1 MLYLKKKINEK
12 VEIMITLEPSR
23 KPNKNQ
29 QAQIDR
35 KYGMFIH
42 FGINTFNDTE
52 WSDGKLPIES
62 YNPPEIDADGWIKN
76 AYEAGMSYVILIC
89 KHHDG
94 FCLWDTNT
102 TTYSVNHSSNKTD
115 VVAEVSKACKKYGIK
130 LGLYY
135 SLWDRHEKCY
145 KNHEEYVEYMCK
157 HLTEL
162 LGGKYGEICEVWL
175 DGGWDKKTKLW
186 NIPKLYDLIHTL
198 QPNCVCSTNVTIA
211 PPYRKK
217 SINKYLPQRYK
228 EGMPIR
234 YFPSDFRL
242 WDPNFTRVD
251 DPKLYSHNGKL
262 YYLPFEAT
270 ICIRNMRNWF
280 WDPKYTKDKL
290 VGVDFIVD
298 KYNLLVNSD
307 NVLVVNVAPNIYGKQ
322 ETEDIAHLL
331 EVADKLGIRRHFE

>member
-1 MLYLKKKINEK
+1 MDY
-12 VEIMITLEPSR
+12 VTLLPSD
-23 KPNKNQ
+23 KPNANQ

-62 YNPPEIDADGWIKN
+62 YNPPIIDADGWIKN
-76 AYEAGMSYVILIC
+76 AYEAGMNYVVLIT

-94 FCLWDTNT
+94 FCLFDTKYT
-102 TTYSVNHSSNKTD
+102 DYGVNHSKNKTD
-115 VVAEVSKACKKYGIK
+115 VVLEVAKACRKYGVK

-145 KNHEEYVEYMCK
+145 KDDEKYVEYMCGQ
-157 HLTEL
+157 LTEL
-162 LGGKYGEICEVWL
+162 LGGKYGEVVEVWL
-175 DGGWDKKTKLW
+175 DGGWDKKADKW
-186 NIPKLYDLIHTL
+186 NIPKLYDLIHRL
-198 QPNCVCSTNVTIA
+198 QPNCVCAVNVTIG
-211 PPYRKK
+211 YTWSKK
-217 SINKYLPQRYK
+217 SLRRFLPERYK

-242 WDPNFTRVD
+242 WDPNFIRED
-251 DPKLYSHNGKL
+251 DPKLYKHEGNL

-280 WDPKYTKDKL
+280 WDTEYTKERL
-290 VGVDFIVD
+290 VTTDFVVD
-298 KYNLLVNSD
+298 KYNLLVGSQNT
-307 NVLVVNVAPNIYGKQ
+307 LVVNVAPNIYGKQ
-322 ETEDIAHLL
+322 EQEDVDRLMEI
-331 EVADKLGIRRHFE
+331 ADKLGISRKWQGE